1 MLLVNGE
8 KQEFEVSYPDAE
20 KNGGKTYARTVM
32 LTGAAYTG
40 EDSIYLRVEPN
51 VESYTGKEMDFSY
64 EERDIPVVALQK
76 AETPAADPGSGSV
89 EVNTAVTLTTATEG
103 AKIFYTTDG
112 GEPDLTSKLYTGP
125 ILITA
130 ETVIKAIAVKAGMTN
145 SDVAA
150 FTYTVEVSGDDQPG
164 TNPGE
169 DEPGSDPG
177 EDDPGEDD
185 PGTDP
190 GEDQPGTDPG
200 EEQPGGGEQTGGDQT
215 DSGTTPQDSD
225 KNNGNE
231 AALETGD
238 NTNVL
243 MWAALLFVSGAG
255 VTAVVLVNKKR
266 RHKKRHRK

>member
-1 MLLVNGE
+1 
-8 KQEFEVSYPDAE
+8 
-20 KNGGKTYARTVM
+20 M

-76 AETPAADPGSGSV
+76 AEAPAADPGSGSV

-112 GEPDLTSKLYTGP
+112 SEPDLTSKLYTGP

-164 TNPGE
+164 T
-169 DEPGSDPG
+169 DPG
-177 EDDPGEDD
+177 EDGPGSDPGEDD

-190 GEDQPGTDPG
+190 GEDQPEPI
-200 EEQPGGGEQTGGDQT
+200 PVR
-215 DSGTTPQDSD
+215 SSRAAVSKP
-225 KNNGNE
+225 E
-231 AALETGD
+231 AIRPTAARLRRIRTRITETKPLWKPA
-238 NTNVL
+238 TIL
-243 MWAALLFVSGAG
+243 TF
-255 VTAVVLVNKKR
+255 
-266 RHKKRHRK
+266 